1 MWTITAKCL
10 GMSGLTS
17 MSVVFG
23 RNWSRRRMAEYQEAR
38 YYKRWMQQLE
48 MNALYSEKE
57 RN

>member
-1 MWTITAKCL
+1 
-10 GMSGLTS
+10 MSGLTS
-17 MSVVFG
+17 MSVVSG

-38 YYKRWMQQLE
+38 YYKGWMQQLE